1 VCIPYTSCPFKNDKM
16 TLFSVADHHHHVL
29 NCSLL
34 YFSTIVDFVPCKHDA
49 NCPTRLAV
57 LSTHAVLVL
66 DIPSSET
73 PAGWGGDRTCKKASS
88 RLGRKLA
95 KIYSKVIDMHVL
107 FSSSFTLIITIDK
120 FKFIML

>member
-1 VCIPYTSCPFKNDKM
+1 M

-95 KIYSKVIDMHVL
+95 KNLLKSHRHACIIFFQFYIDNNN
-107 FSSSFTLIITIDK
+107 
-120 FKFIML
+120 